1 MNVRNIEE
9 ADLDSIVAIYY
20 KIENKTPSATL
31 EGWALSELREQL
43 SDFLS
48 DKNYICLCDE
58 VHSKMA
64 SFVFCRVASMHLATI
79 EIFCKN
85 PDLDPREDDSSLS
98 YCAYNVEAGHANPV
112 FAALIQELRR
122 RGIQTANTLVNKKHH
137 NIRLFS
143 KFLEYGGFN
152 KSSEFI
158 EYELDLG

>member
-1 MNVRNIEE
+1 MNARNIEE

-58 VHSKMA
+58 AHSKMA

-79 EIFCKN
+79 EIFCKD
-85 PDLDPREDDSSLS
+85 PDLDPH
-98 YCAYNVEAGHANPV
+98 CQGANSV

-137 NIRLFS
+137 NFRLHT
-143 KFLEYGGFN
+143 KFLEFVGFN
-152 KSSEFI
+152 KTSEFA
-158 EYELDLG
+158 EYEMDVL